1 MTKFLLLLGP
11 SGTGKSTIIRE
22 LRQMDERF
30 IYISPYITRPL
41 RENETDKVHISD
53 QEMDLRKEN
62 GEFLTINNLYGI
74 RYATPIEPITK
85 ALEENLFPVLDW
97 PISRMEIMTHSFPS
111 QLYAV
116 YVCPPSW
123 EELQERIGKDQRNKD
138 AGRIEAARKEFYE
151 FKTGGYEGLFDF
163 QVISYNFGIS
173 EIAKK
178 IYLNYLQNI

>member
-74 RYATPIEPITK
+74 RYATSHDSPFGRQGQHR
-85 ALEENLFPVLDW
+85 LV
-97 PISRMEIMTHSFPS
+97 
-111 QLYAV
+111 
-116 YVCPPSW
+116 
-123 EELQERIGKDQRNKD
+123 GKVQRY
-138 AGRIEAARKEFYE
+138 G
-151 FKTGGYEGLFDF
+151 
-163 QVISYNFGIS
+163 
-173 EIAKK
+173 
-178 IYLNYLQNI
+178 

>member
-1 MTKFLLLLGP
+1 LTKFLLLLGP
-11 SGTGKSTIIRE
+11 SGVGKSTIIRE
-22 LRQMDERF
+22 LRQMDKRF

-53 QEMDLRKEN
+53 QEMDSRKEN

-85 ALEENLFPVLDW
+85 ALEDNLFPVLDW
-97 PISRMEIMTHSFPS
+97 PISRMEIMINSFPD
-111 QLYAV
+111 QLYIV

-138 AGRIEAARKEFYE
+138 EGRIEAARKEFNE
-151 FKTGGYEGLFDF
+151 FQTGGYEGLFDF

>member
-11 SGTGKSTIIRE
+11 SGVGKSTIIRE
-22 LRQMDERF
+22 LRQMDKRF
-30 IYISPYITRPL
+30 IYISPYITRSL
-41 RENETDKVHISD
+41 RKNETDKVHISD

-85 ALEENLFPVLDW
+85 ALGDNLFPVLDW
-97 PISRMEIMTHSFPS
+97 PISRMEIMTNSFPG
-111 QLYAV
+111 QLYTV

-123 EELQERIGKDQRNKD
+123 EELQERMTKDQRNKNTD
-138 AGRIEAARKEFYE
+138 RLKAARKEFNE
-151 FKTGGYEGLFDF
+151 FQTGGYEGLFDF
-163 QVISYNFGIS
+163 QVISYNFEIS
-173 EIAKK
+173 EIAKI